1 MKISD
6 AMYSFQ
12 KACIYF
18 GHAQGRGLKA
28 GDVEYEDWYKLVKMA
43 EKQLVDTIAKR
54 IEQERPSTLSLDEMD
69 CEPCVKMFRD

>member
-28 GDVEYEDWYKLVKMA
+28 GDKEYEDWYKLMKMA
-43 EKQLVDTIAKR
+43 EKKLVDVIAKR
-54 IEQERPSTLSLDEMD
+54 IEQERPSSLSLEEMD
-69 CEPCVKMFRD
+69 CRSCVKMFKD

>member
-28 GDVEYEDWYKLVKMA
+28 GDEEYEDWYKLVKMA

-54 IEQERPSTLSLDEMD
+54 IEQERPSTLSLNEMD
-69 CEPCVKMFRD
+69 YEPCVKMFRG